1 MRTQRQATA
10 NPFAMMM
17 DPQGV
22 IDAVERS
29 NPLGSLARRVCRP
42 LDKPLIP
49 KVGDVSVQDFDREI
63 DAEAIVV
70 ADDTDPGTYD
80 GAELVG

>member
-29 NPLGSLARRVCRP
+29 NHLGNLTRRVCRP

-49 KVGDVSVQDFDREI
+49 KVGDASVEDFDREI
-63 DAEAIVV
+63 DDDPTAAI
-70 ADDTDPGTYD
+70 DTPELFD
-80 GAELVG
+80 GSSLIG